1 MIKLQEFIYDI
12 YDKADDLTIWHV
24 AKSILNYPSFLVE
37 PVITKSMTIPSINC
51 SYCKHEQEIS
61 DNKRMFCRRHLML
74 YEIKKFY
81 ITDFPLYFTYKDLI
95 IFPHKYS
102 LKFFDNVVI
111 GAFTSKRI
119 TIENNELFY
128 MLKFSFLKTQL
139 PLINNPE
146 IYDITSLYDED
157 EIEVCINNITFSF
170 IKENDAFKVKI

>member
-1 MIKLQEFIYDI
+1 
-12 YDKADDLTIWHV
+12 
-24 AKSILNYPSFLVE
+24 
-37 PVITKSMTIPSINC
+37 
-51 SYCKHEQEIS
+51 
-61 DNKRMFCRRHLML
+61 ML

-81 ITDFPLYFTYKDLI
+81 ITDYPIYFTYKDLI

-102 LKFFDNVVI
+102 LKLFDNIAI

-119 TIENNELFY
+119 TTENNELFY

-157 EIEVCINNITFSF
+157 EIKISVNNITFSF
-170 IKENDAFKVKI
+170 VKEDGTFKAKI